1 MKKMMMFAAML
12 AAVGMIAGCFTS
24 ATAYTEK
31 TNPDGTKTVSRVS
44 VIGTGDKASQVA
56 AEGLFADGAAD
67 DLGAGVKTASA
78 SQQSTGIDGTVNALG
93 GLMVGMAQF
102 MAASQSVPAAKAQIA
117 TPVAATAET
126 DHSTEGFSASPG
138 AAPYT
143 FAAATTEGDKAVS
156 ATVPATISGD
166 GISVVILGNRST
178 CSLCRSLW
186 GRLDVAALSAALCG
200 ANVIDADAQA
210 APETYAKLRPQGAF
224 SYPLVLVYEAGQL
237 KGQFSGRG
245 LTQAALTE
253 KVKSLTTCK

>member
-1 MKKMMMFAAML
+1 MKKLISVAAVL
-12 AAVGMIAGCFTS
+12 AAVGMLAGCFTS
-24 ATAYTEK
+24 ATAYTE
-31 TNPDGTKTVSRVS
+31 TTHADGSVTVSKVK
-44 VIGTGDKASQVA
+44 VIGTGDKASQIA
-56 AEGLFADGAAD
+56 SEGLFADGTAD

-78 SQQSTGIDGTVNALG
+78 SQTSTGIDGTVNALG

-117 TPVAATAET
+117 TPVAATADAT
-126 DHSTEGFSASPG
+126 TPN

-143 FAAATTEGDKAVS
+143 FAAATTEGGKAVS
-156 ATVPATISGD
+156 ATVPVTISGD

-178 CSLCRSLW
+178 CSLCQSLW
-186 GRLDVAALSAALCG
+186 DRLDVAALSAALCG

>member
-1 MKKMMMFAAML
+1 MKKLMMT
-12 AAVGMIAGCFTS
+12 AAVLTACGMVAGCFTS

-78 SQQSTGIDGTVNALG
+78 NQQSTGIDGTVNALA
-93 GLMVGMAQF
+93 GLMGSMAQF
-102 MAASQSVPAAKAQIA
+102 MAATQMMAPTVAAVQPTATA
-117 TPVAATAET
+117 TPN
-126 DHSTEGFSASPG
+126 

-143 FAAATTEGDKAVS
+143 FAAATTGSAVS

-166 GISVVILGNRST
+166 GISVVILGNRAT
-178 CSLCRSLW
+178 CGYCQSLW
-186 GRLDVAALSAALCG
+186 AGLDVAALSAALCG

>member
-1 MKKMMMFAAML
+1 MKKLMMFAAAL
-12 AAVGMIAGCFTS
+12 AAGGMVAGCFTS

-31 TNPDGTKTVSRVS
+31 TNPDGTKTVSRVKI
-44 VIGTGDKASQVA
+44 VGTGDKASQIA

-78 SQQSTGIDGTVNALG
+78 SQQSTGIDGTVNALA
-93 GLMVGMAQF
+93 GLMGSMAQF
-102 MAASQSVPAAKAQIA
+102 VAASQMMAPTVDAVQPTAPT
-117 TPVAATAET
+117 TP
-126 DHSTEGFSASPG
+126 S

-143 FAAATTEGDKAVS
+143 FAAATTEDGRAVS

-178 CSLCRSLW
+178 CSLCQSLW
-186 GRLDVAALSAALCG
+186 GGLDVAALSAALCG

-210 APETYAKLRPQGAF
+210 APDTYAKLRPQGAF
-224 SYPLVLVYEAGQL
+224 SYPLVLVYEGGQL

-245 LTQAALTE
+245 LTQAALAE
-253 KVKSLTTCK
+253 KVKSMTTCK